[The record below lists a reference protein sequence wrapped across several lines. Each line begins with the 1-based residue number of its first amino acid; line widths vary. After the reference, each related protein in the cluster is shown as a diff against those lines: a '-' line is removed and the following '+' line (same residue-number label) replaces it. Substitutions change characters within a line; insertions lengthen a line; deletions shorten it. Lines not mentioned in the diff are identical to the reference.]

1 MDDSYGDDHDRDRG
15 RLSRI
20 PMTRQTAMTES
31 ARRDTLSREDFD
43 TVLFDLD
50 GVVTATARVHA
61 AAWKRLFDGYLQSI
75 ADSNN
80 LPFRPFS
87 DEDYRR
93 YVDGKPRY
101 EGVESFLESRGVV
114 LPHGTPDDT
123 PETETVCGLG
133 NRKNVFFNEHLHDK
147 GVDVYPSTVRLI
159 RRLRATGMRVA
170 VVSSSKNC
178 AAILERAGI
187 GDLFDLRFDGVE
199 AARLGVKGKPAPD
212 TYLKAA
218 LMLGTKPGR
227 TAIVEDA
234 IVGVQAGR
242 AGGFG
247 LVIGIDRIDDPKV
260 LRDNGAHIVVSDL
273 SELDN
278 RNNDQG

>member
-1 MDDSYGDDHDRDRG
+1 
-15 RLSRI
+15 
-20 PMTRQTAMTES
+20 MTRQAAMTES
-31 ARRDTLSREDFD
+31 TRRDPLSREDFD
-43 TVLFDLD
+43 AVLFDLD

-61 AAWKRLFDGYLQSI
+61 AAWKRLFDGYLRSI
-75 ADSNN
+75 ADRNG
-80 LPFRPFS
+80 LAFRPFS

-101 EGVESFLESRGVV
+101 EGVESFLGSRGII
-114 LPHGTPDDT
+114 LPHGTPDDP
-123 PETETVCGLG
+123 PEAETVCGLG
-133 NRKNVFFNEHLHDK
+133 NRKNVFFNEHLHDT
-147 GVDVYPSTVRLI
+147 GVDVFPSTVSLI

-178 AAILERAGI
+178 SAILARAGI

-199 AARLGVKGKPAPD
+199 AARLEVKGKPAPD

-218 LMLGTKPGR
+218 LMLGVKPDR

-242 AGGFG
+242 DGGFG
-247 LVIGIDRIDDPKV
+247 LVIGVDRNDDAKA
-260 LRDNGAHIVVSDL
+260 LRDNGAHIVVTDL

-278 RNNDQG
+278 RNDDQG